1 MPGFFLGGDS
11 LAKERKVTPRQVALQ
26 ILSSVERRDA
36 YVHIALGN
44 YLEQTSLERRDK
56 SLVTELVYGTLR
68 RRLTLDWVIE
78 QFSRYPLE
86 KMAISLRN
94 NLRMAIYQI
103 LFLDN
108 IPAAAACYEAVELA
122 KGFGH
127 KGTAAL
133 VNGILRSVLRE
144 PKRADYVQAAKSME
158 RAEGISLIHSH
169 PLWLVEHWIKELG
182 PEETDKLCGANNLS
196 PPTSFRTNTLKT
208 NRESLLHDLR
218 SEGLAAEPGRFAPEA
233 IWVSGVASISAL
245 QAFQLGHFVVQDE
258 ASMLPTHVLAPSPD
272 ELCYDLCAGLGGK
285 TLHMGEFMQDKGRI
299 LAFDLHPGKL
309 ELLRKTASRLGIT
322 NVSTIKADAAQLD
335 PKYLGKANGVLLDA
349 PCSGWGVLRGKPDIR
364 WRIKPETVG
373 ALVDL
378 QRRLLIS
385 AYRCLAPGG
394 RLVYSTCTI
403 NRAENEDN
411 VAWLLEKYPDLQ
423 LLDIRE
429 RLPQGADLSLGL
441 GEKTLRLVPHKHGT
455 DGFFVAALRKSE
467 L

>member
-1 MPGFFLGGDS
+1 

-36 YVHIALGN
+36 YVHIVLGN
-44 YLEQTSLERRDK
+44 YLERTSLEQRDK
-56 SLVTELVYGTLR
+56 GLVTELVYGTLR

-86 KMAISLRN
+86 KLAVPLRN

-122 KGFGH
+122 KSFGH

-144 PKRADYVQAAKSME
+144 PQRSDYIHAAQSME
-158 RAEGISLIHSH
+158 RAEGISLVHSH
-169 PLWLVEHWIKELG
+169 PLWLVEHWVEELG
-182 PEETDKLCGANNLS
+182 LEETDKLCGANNLS
-196 PPTSFRTNTLKT
+196 PTTFFRTNTLKT
-208 NRESLLHDLR
+208 DRQSLLNHLR
-218 SEGLAAEPGRFAPEA
+218 SEGLGAEPGRFAPEA
-233 IWVSGVASISAL
+233 IRVSHVASITAL
-245 QAFQLGHFVVQDE
+245 QAFQLGQVVVQDE
-258 ASMLPTHVLAPSPD
+258 ASMLPTHALAPSPG

-309 ELLRKTASRLGIT
+309 ELLRKTAIRLGIT
-322 NVSTIKADAAQLD
+322 NVNTIKADAAQLD
-335 PKYLGKANGVLLDA
+335 SRYLGKANGVLLDA

-364 WRIKPETVG
+364 WRIKPETVR

-378 QRRLLIS
+378 QRRLLVS
-385 AYRCLAPGG
+385 AYQCLAPGG

-411 VAWLLEKYPDLQ
+411 VAWLLEKYPGLQ

-429 RLPQGADLSLGL
+429 RLPQGADLSLDL
-441 GEKTLRLVPHKHGT
+441 GEKTLQLMPHKHGT
-455 DGFFVAALRKSE
+455 DGFFLAALRKGE
-467 L
+467 I